1 MQYSK
6 IVCNRFSLNS
16 NHMVSE
22 NCDSSSSNSSEIS
35 STLSGIDDEFWNSK
49 IPQCSICYLT
59 KNDLSLNI
67 EMLACK

>member
-1 MQYSK
+1 
-6 IVCNRFSLNS
+6 
-16 NHMVSE
+16 MVSE

-59 KNDLSLNI
+59 KNDLSVNI